1 MGYQSTDKKER
12 EGQDLVYEGE
22 VNPALVLETATD
34 LLVMHEE
41 IGLLQQLVD
50 YLLSEGVVHVVLEQV
65 IQQRSRDVTFH
76 ASWEVARNCSYPLLH
91 SQLDWPL
98 HGQFNRPHSM
108 EGGAAVVLPA
118 AARQERRASEGV
130 VAQSQEPQTSQP
142 HSTQAYVGDYGGGV
156 NAVAPTGHGRHAVYQ
171 NQQRLPGVHSAHE
184 DIHVRVAQG
193 IGLAGQSG
201 AGSRVPVSAAMG
213 SHTVGLAPQ
222 QGGFAG
228 QPRAEHPNSA
238 YYQQLPISAQQDD
251 VYQPPPYSSQAYPQ
265 PSEPD
270 ATIYQNLPA
279 VQPKPGGQPM
289 SENNTYQNLQE
300 VIDQPPQDR
309 PQGSTPFPREE
320 RTENDNSQPPE
331 HLDDITVTQQMKKLF
346 NDFPDLVGHQR
357 KPTSDSA
364 KELRVRA
371 CSLEEDLYGDDN
383 QPTAES
389 TPKRSTADVAASPR
403 SEQCSFDPSSNLPPP
418 ELQLLASTPASE
430 YESGNLAHFIDTRS
444 GGGSGRLSPL
454 EEQPHGLGDFPDPLA
469 TDEQPTEM
477 SEVMSSVENTRNYY
491 RTSSKARSASDD
503 SKASSVDLYSSGTL
517 QMLDQAMR
525 MKERDDQRQYPSS
538 RATPHTQGA
547 GYGTPPLAERPG
559 HPLLQVQ
566 TSQDETARPIESD
579 AKFHIGPDTS
589 QPPPSP
595 PVPKPRRPRPE
606 GKSQSFDVLDSEQ
619 QEGEGGKKTHRGMK
633 GSMSNS
639 NVQHSYRDRDQ
650 NLHKPTP
657 RPRSRSP
664 SRSPPGSPS
673 LSQRDSSTQTS
684 ITCQTAT
691 PSSPRATPHTQSA
704 SNAPRDTGTRAP
716 RKEEVVVGIAPEVA
730 SKLGYVK
737 DLSSLS
743 NSSKSKPE
751 ELVSQ
756 DKTLTSHSSDS
767 KAEEPGSGQP
777 STSSAVT
784 ATAATKSREPSS
796 QTCNPLTSSKTY
808 ASVAGSTAI
817 AKSVDKCDPRES
829 NLDQGHQSRR
839 KPSEERASLQ
849 KQDHVE
855 CPEPRERSFAVSE
868 KSSPHIKKSLNP
880 ETAAKEVSRGLED
893 TLSEIEKKY
902 NVVLSDTWTCSYCT
916 NLVRA
921 SSEIC
926 DVCGRDKHEKLA
938 TDV

>member
-1 MGYQSTDKKER
+1 MYNISRNLHRAEKVFHAMGYQSTDKKER
-12 EGQDLVYEGE
+12 EGQDLVYEGD
-22 VNPALVLETATD
+22 VSPALVLETATD
-34 LLVMHEE
+34 LLVMREE

-76 ASWEVARNCSYPLLH
+76 ASWEVARNRSYPPLH
-91 SQLDWPL
+91 SQLDRPL
-98 HGQFNRPHSM
+98 HGQFNRPISM
-108 EGGAAVVLPA
+108 EGGAVVLPA

-130 VAQSQEPQTSQP
+130 VAQNKEPWTSQP

-156 NAVAPTGHGRHAVYQ
+156 NVVAPIGHVGQTVYQ
-171 NQQRLPGVHSAHE
+171 NQQPHPEAPSQHEGIHMRFAH
-184 DIHVRVAQG
+184 G
-193 IGLAGQSG
+193 MGLAGQSG
-201 AGSRVPVSAAMG
+201 AGSRVPVSAAAMS

-228 QPRAEHPNSA
+228 QLRAEHPNSA

-251 VYQPPPYSSQAYPQ
+251 TYQPPPYSSQAYQQ
-265 PSEPD
+265 PSEPE
-270 ATIYQNLPA
+270 ATIYQNLSA
-279 VQPKPGGQPM
+279 AQPKPGGQPM
-289 SENNTYQNLQE
+289 SENNTYQNLHE
-300 VIDQPPQDR
+300 LMDQPPQER
-309 PQGSTPFPREE
+309 PPFPHEE
-320 RTENDNSQPPE
+320 KTAMANSQPSKD
-331 HLDDITVTQQMKKLF
+331 LDDITVTQQVKQLYS
-346 NDFPDLVGHQR
+346 DYPELVGHQL

-364 KELRVRA
+364 VELRERVG
-371 CSLEEDLYGDDN
+371 SLEEDLYGDDN

-454 EEQPHGLGDFPDPLA
+454 EEQPHGLGDLPDPLA
-469 TDEQPTEM
+469 TDEQPPEM
-477 SEVMSSVENTRNYY
+477 SEIMSSVENTRNYH
-491 RTSSKARSASDD
+491 RNLSKTRSSSSD
-503 SKASSVDLYSSGTL
+503 SKASSVDLYSSGTSK
-517 QMLDQAMR
+517 MFDQAMR

-538 RATPHTQGA
+538 RATPRTQGA
-547 GYGTPPLAERPG
+547 GYSTPPLAERPS

-566 TSQDETARPIESD
+566 TSQEETARPIESD

-595 PVPKPRRPRPE
+595 PVPKPRRPRPD

-619 QEGEGGKKTHRGMK
+619 HEGEGGKKTHRGMK
-633 GSMSNS
+633 GSMSSS
-639 NVQHSYRDRDQ
+639 NVQHSSRGRDQ

-664 SRSPPGSPS
+664 SRSPPGSP
-673 LSQRDSSTQTS
+673 LPQRDSSTQTS

-704 SNAPRDTGTRAP
+704 STASRDTGTRAP
-716 RKEEVVVGIAPEVA
+716 HKEEAVVGIAPQA
-730 SKLGYVK
+730 ARKLGYVK

-756 DKTLTSHSSDS
+756 DKTLTSHSPES

-796 QTCNPLTSSKTY
+796 RTCRPLPSSKTY
-808 ASVAGSTAI
+808 ASVAGSTAT
-817 AKSVDKCDPRES
+817 AKPVDKYDPQES
-829 NLDQGHQSRR
+829 NLDQ
-839 KPSEERASLQ
+839 
-849 KQDHVE
+849 
-855 CPEPRERSFAVSE
+855 EPRGRSFAISE
-868 KSSPHIKKSLNP
+868 KSSPHKKSLDP
-880 ETAAKEVSRGLED
+880 ETVAKEVSRGLED

-902 NVVLSDTWTCSYCT
+902 NVVLSDTWTCLYCT

>member
-1 MGYQSTDKKER
+1 MYNISRNLHRAEKVFHAMGYQSTDKKER

-34 LLVMHEE
+34 LLVMREE

-76 ASWEVARNCSYPLLH
+76 ASLEVACNRSYP
-91 SQLDWPL
+91 PL
-98 HGQFNRPHSM
+98 HGQFNRLHSM
-108 EGGAAVVLPA
+108 GGGAAVVLLPA

-130 VAQSQEPQTSQP
+130 VAQNKEPWTSQP
-142 HSTQAYVGDYGGGV
+142 HSTQAYGGGV
-156 NAVAPTGHGRHAVYQ
+156 NVVAPIGHGGHEVCQ
-171 NQQRLPGVHSAHE
+171 NQQPHPEAPSHHE
-184 DIHVRVAQG
+184 GIHMRIAQG
-193 IGLAGQSG
+193 MGLAGQSG
-201 AGSRVPVSAAMG
+201 AGSRVPASAAAMG
-213 SHTVGLAPQ
+213 SYTVGLVPQ

-228 QPRAEHPNSA
+228 QPRAENVNSA
-238 YYQQLPISAQQDD
+238 YYQLPPIDD
-251 VYQPPPYSSQAYPQ
+251 TYQPPPCSSQAYHQ
-265 PSEPD
+265 PSESE
-270 ATIYQNLPA
+270 YQNIPA
-279 VQPKPGGQPM
+279 AQPKPGGQPM

-300 VIDQPPQDR
+300 LMDQPPQER
-309 PQGSTPFPREE
+309 PPFPHEE
-320 RTENDNSQPPE
+320 KTAMANSQPSKD
-331 HLDDITVTQQMKKLF
+331 LDDITVTQQVKQLYS
-346 NDFPDLVGHQR
+346 DYPELVGHQL

-364 KELRVRA
+364 VELRERVG
-371 CSLEEDLYGDDN
+371 SLEEDLYGDDN

-454 EEQPHGLGDFPDPLA
+454 EEQPHGLGDLPDPLA
-469 TDEQPTEM
+469 TDEQPPEM
-477 SEVMSSVENTRNYY
+477 SEIMSSVENTRNYH
-491 RTSSKARSASDD
+491 RNFSKTRSSSSD
-503 SKASSVDLYSSGTL
+503 SKASSVDLYSSGTSK
-517 QMLDQAMR
+517 MFDQAMR

-538 RATPHTQGA
+538 RATPRTQGA
-547 GYGTPPLAERPG
+547 GYSTPPLAERPS

-566 TSQDETARPIESD
+566 TSQEETARPIESD

-595 PVPKPRRPRPE
+595 PVPKPRRPRPD

-619 QEGEGGKKTHRGMK
+619 HEGEGGKKTHRGMK
-633 GSMSNS
+633 GSMSSS
-639 NVQHSYRDRDQ
+639 NVQHSSRGRDQ

-664 SRSPPGSPS
+664 SRSPPGSP
-673 LSQRDSSTQTS
+673 LPQRDSSTQTS

-704 SNAPRDTGTRAP
+704 STASRDTGTRAP
-716 RKEEVVVGIAPEVA
+716 HKEEAVVGIAPQA
-730 SKLGYVK
+730 ARKLGYVK

-756 DKTLTSHSSDS
+756 DKTLTSHSPES

-777 STSSAVT
+777 STSAVT
-784 ATAATKSREPSS
+784 ATAATKSCEPSS
-796 QTCNPLTSSKTY
+796 RTCNPLTSSKTY
-808 ASVAGSTAI
+808 ASVAGSTAT
-817 AKSVDKCDPRES
+817 AKSVEKYDPQES
-829 NLDQGHQSRR
+829 NLDQ
-839 KPSEERASLQ
+839 
-849 KQDHVE
+849 
-855 CPEPRERSFAVSE
+855 EPRGRSFAISE
-868 KSSPHIKKSLNP
+868 KSSPHIKSLDP
-880 ETAAKEVSRGLED
+880 ETVAKEVSRGLED

-926 DVCGRDKHEKLA
+926 DVCGRDKHENLT